1 MVEALMFDIIYRFD
15 PNKQEGLQLP
25 KTWMDARDLLVKGN
39 RDFAEM
45 TDIARTDRVQQI
57 IPFDPRAFGWGLAA
71 EGAPVQS
78 PFAAILGC
86 SDARVPTE
94 MVFSKGCNE
103 MFVVRVAGNV
113 LGSECLGS
121 LHYAVHHFPSSLRL
135 LVVLGHVGCGA
146 VTEAVNVYLEPRHY
160 IAIATDH
167 PLRSIADQIFVA
179 VRVAAMAIE
188 IGYGPEA
195 PQQPGY
201 KSALVE
207 VAITMNAAWT
217 AYCLRQEFTASS
229 RHELGV
235 VFGAYDLVSRFV
247 RLPMSQPGGLTQEEI
262 GLFEPPDSAEGF
274 RALALYVCRGKMV
287 QKHLGMKPL
296 DAISASL

>member
-1 MVEALMFDIIYRFD
+1 MFDIIYRFD
-15 PNKQEGLQLP
+15 PAKAEGLQIP
-25 KTWMDARDLLVKGN
+25 ATWMDARDLLMKGN

-45 TDIARTDRVQQI
+45 TDINRPDRAEQI
-57 IPFDPRAFGWGLAA
+57 IPFDPRAFGWGIAA
-71 EGAPVQS
+71 EGAPLQS
-78 PFAAILGC
+78 PFAAVLGC

-146 VTEAVNVYLEPRHY
+146 VTEAVNVYLEPRQY
-160 IAIATDH
+160 ISIATDH
-167 PLRSIADQIFVA
+167 PLRSIADQIFVS
-179 VRVAAMAIE
+179 VRVAAMAVE
-188 IGYGPEA
+188 VAYGPEA
-195 PQQPGY
+195 AQRPGY
-201 KSALVE
+201 RAALIE

-217 AYCLRQEFTASS
+217 AFCLRQEFNANS
-229 RHELGV
+229 RRDLGV

-247 RLPMSQPGGLTQEEI
+247 RLPMSPHGALTDEEI
-262 GLFEPPDSAEGF
+262 GLFEPPDTAEGF
-274 RALALYVCRGKMV
+274 RALALYLSRGKVV
-287 QKHLGMKPL
+287 QQRLGIKPL
-296 DAISASL
+296 DAIAASL

>member
-1 MVEALMFDIIYRFD
+1 MFDIIYRFD
-15 PNKQEGLQLP
+15 PSKVEGLQLP
-25 KTWMDARDLLVKGN
+25 KTWMEARDLLVKGN

-45 TDIARTDRVQQI
+45 TDLNRPDRVEQI
-57 IPFDPRAFGWGLAA
+57 IPFDPRAFGWGVAA

-113 LGSECLGS
+113 LGNECLGS

-135 LVVLGHVGCGA
+135 LVVLGHIGCGA
-146 VTEAVNVYLEPRHY
+146 VTEAVNVYLEPRQY
-160 IAIATDH
+160 ISIATDH

-179 VRVAAMAIE
+179 VRVAAMSIE
-188 IGYGPEA
+188 VAYGPDA
-195 PQQPGY
+195 CTQHGY
-201 KSALVE
+201 RAALLE
-207 VAITMNAAWT
+207 VAITMNSAWT

-235 VFGAYDLVSRFV
+235 VFDAYDLVSRFV
-247 RLPMSQPGGLTQEEI
+247 RLPMSLAGSLTAEEI
-262 GLFEPPDSAEGF
+262 GLFEPPDTAEGF
-274 RALALYVCRGKMV
+274 RSLALYLCRGKVV
-287 QKHLGMKPL
+287 QQHLGMKPL

>member
-1 MVEALMFDIIYRFD
+1 MFDIIYRFD
-15 PNKQEGLQLP
+15 PTKEEGLQIP
-25 KTWMDARDLLVKGN
+25 RSWMEARDVLMKGN

-45 TDIARTDRVQQI
+45 TNIARTDRVEQI
-57 IPFDPRAFGWGLAA
+57 IPFDPRAFGWGVAA
-71 EGAPVQS
+71 VGAPIQS
-78 PFAAILGC
+78 PFAAVLGC

-113 LGSECLGS
+113 LGHECLGS

-146 VTEAVNVYLEPRHY
+146 VTEAVNVYLEPRQY

-179 VRVAAMAIE
+179 VRVAAMSIE
-188 IGYGPEA
+188 VAYGPDA
-195 PQQPGY
+195 ATQPGY
-201 KSALVE
+201 RAALVE

-217 AYCLRQEFTASS
+217 AFCLRQEFTANS

-235 VFGAYDLVSRFV
+235 VFGTYDLVSRFV
-247 RLPMSQPGGLTQEEI
+247 RLPMSHSDSLTEEEI
-262 GLFEPPDSAEGF
+262 GLFEPPDTAEGF